1 MQQFLI
7 ENWLNLLFGLLSA
20 GILTY
25 LKHFK
30 KIMINYKSF
39 LSEQD
44 EKRIRTI
51 IQEELRP
58 ISDELLLEQKKLEAI
73 KMDYKT
79 KLVTA
84 CEIYLER
91 GYITT
96 KEFASLTELWK
107 IYHEGLGGECES
119 DDFYNRTCK
128 LPIHEEE
135 KKTKKNE
142 KGNN

>member
-1 MQQFLI
+1 MQQFLM

-20 GILTY
+20 GILAY

-30 KIMINYKSF
+30 KVMITYKSF

-51 IQEELRP
+51 IQEEIKP
-58 ISDELLLEQKKLEAI
+58 IAEEVSLEKRKLDAI
-73 KMDYKT
+73 RLNYKT
-79 KLVTA
+79 KLITA

-96 KEFASLTELWK
+96 KEFTTLTELWK
-107 IYHEGLGGECES
+107 TYHEGFGGNGQGE
-119 DDFYNRTCK
+119 DFYNRTCK
-128 LPIHEEE
+128 LPIHEDD
-135 KKTKKNE
+135 K

>member
-1 MQQFLI
+1 MQQFFI

-20 GILTY
+20 GILAY

-30 KIMINYKSF
+30 KVMTTYKSF

-51 IQEELRP
+51 IQEEIKP
-58 ISDELLLEQKKLEAI
+58 IAEEVRLEKRKLDAI
-73 KMDYKT
+73 RSNYKA
-79 KLVTA
+79 KLITA

-96 KEFASLTELWK
+96 KEFATLTELWK
-107 IYHEGLGGECES
+107 IYHEGFGGNGRGE
-119 DDFYNRTCK
+119 DFYNRACK
-128 LPIHEEE
+128 LPIREDD
-135 KKTKKNE
+135 K

>member
-1 MQQFLI
+1 MQQFFI

-20 GILTY
+20 GILAY

-30 KIMINYKSF
+30 KVMTTYKSF

-51 IQEELRP
+51 IQEEIKP
-58 ISDELLLEQKKLEAI
+58 IAEEVRLEKKKLDAI
-73 KMDYKT
+73 RSNYKT
-79 KLVTA
+79 KLITA

-96 KEFASLTELWK
+96 KEFATLTELWK
-107 IYHEGLGGECES
+107 IYHEGFGGNGRGEE
-119 DDFYNRTCK
+119 FYNRTCK

-135 KKTKKNE
+135 RKDKKNE

>member
-20 GILTY
+20 SILAY

-30 KIMINYKSF
+30 KVMINYKSF

-44 EKRIRTI
+44 ERRIRTI
-51 IQEELRP
+51 IQEELKP
-58 ISDELLLEQKKLEAI
+58 ISDELLLEKKKLDAI
-73 KMDYKT
+73 KSNYKT

-91 GYITT
+91 GCITT
-96 KEFASLTELWK
+96 KEFAALTELWK
-107 IYHEGLGGECES
+107 TYHEGLGGSQGE
-119 DDFYNRTCK
+119 DFYNRTCK
-128 LPIHEEE
+128 LPICEED
-135 KKTKKNE
+135 KKDKKNE

>member
-1 MQQFLI
+1 MQQFFI

-20 GILTY
+20 SILAY

-30 KIMINYKSF
+30 KVMTTYKSF

-51 IQEELRP
+51 IQEEIKP
-58 ISDELLLEQKKLEAI
+58 IAEEVRLEKRKLDAI
-73 KMDYKT
+73 RSNYKA
-79 KLVTA
+79 KLITA

-96 KEFASLTELWK
+96 KEFATLTELWK
-107 IYHEGLGGECES
+107 IYHEGFGGNGRGE
-119 DDFYNRTCK
+119 DFYNRTCK
-128 LPIHEEE
+128 LPIREDD
-135 KKTKKNE
+135 K

>member
-20 GILTY
+20 GILAY

-30 KIMINYKSF
+30 KVMINYKSF

-44 EKRIRTI
+44 ERRIRTI
-51 IQEELRP
+51 IQEELKP
-58 ISDELLLEQKKLEAI
+58 ISDELLLEKKKLEAI
-73 KMDYKT
+73 RANYKT

-107 IYHEGLGGECES
+107 IYHEGLGGNGRGE
-119 DDFYNRTCK
+119 DFYNRTCK

-135 KKTKKNE
+135 KKDKKNE